1 MQLPLPTGGD
11 GVHIKHESA
20 HIGTSAHTE
29 ALGGSLSNV
38 IWQPTAAEIWLNK
51 LKLLALGVI
60 LYKLKSSIR
69 AAWKKA
75 PMCRCVPMRVL
86 YRPAHWHCMCCVS
99 ATKSSCSGPKGHN
112 SLYTVFRKKHPLT
125 FYFISP

>member
-20 HIGTSAHTE
+20 HIGSSAHTE

-69 AAWKKA
+69 AAWKKSA
-75 PMCRCVPMRVL
+75 DVPMCADACFISTGPLALPLNQAVAAQR
-86 YRPAHWHCMCCVS
+86 
-99 ATKSSCSGPKGHN
+99 ATTACILCSE
-112 SLYTVFRKKHPLT
+112 KKHPLT